1 MAVVLLAAIAPS
13 CVLCQ
18 GVIVAELESGLCSRH
33 AVMTKQL
40 TDDAK
45 LTKAAAESI
54 VTEGAN
60 SDW

>member
-1 MAVVLLAAIAPS
+1 MAVVLLAAIEPS

-33 AVMTKQL
+33 SVMTKQL
-40 TDDAK
+40 TDDA
-45 LTKAAAESI
+45 KAAAESI